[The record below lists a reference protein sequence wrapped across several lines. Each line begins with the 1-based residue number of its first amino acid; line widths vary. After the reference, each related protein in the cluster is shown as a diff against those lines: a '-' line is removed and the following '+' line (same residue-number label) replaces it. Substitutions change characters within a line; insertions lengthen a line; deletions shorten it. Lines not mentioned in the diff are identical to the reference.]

1 MHSARN
7 VSCHANKP
15 RRPRPYRR
23 SPEPGSR
30 NPKPIFNLNS
40 HLPYNITVQEAI
52 EAFET
57 CYDLPDD
64 KQDECY
70 VAFGVD
76 KRNVSLYLDVVVALE
91 KSYQS
96 APYVSRKN
104 KRSQSGS
111 N

>member
-1 MHSARN
+1 MHRN
-7 VSCHANKP
+7 VSCYANRP

-30 NPKPIFNLNS
+30 SPKPIFNLNAR
-40 HLPYNITVQEAI
+40 LPYNITTQEAI

-57 CYDLPDD
+57 CCDLPDD

-76 KRNVSLYLDVVVALE
+76 KRTVSLYLDVVVNFE
-91 KSYQS
+91 KAYRG
-96 APYVSRKN
+96 APYVSQK
-104 KRSQSGS
+104 S